1 MKGIPIMNRSRT
13 MRFAAALLLAAGVAV
28 PALQTTAA
36 ADTST
41 APAVESAP
49 KITAAMSEAMQRD
62 LHLTAGQVQTR
73 LTAEAKATG
82 LEKTAR
88 EQLGAAYAGSYYDAT
103 TGSLVVQTT
112 GAAVRTAGVHVKTVP
127 YNSATLSGVKSRIDA
142 MAGKSAPAAVNGWY
156 VDTRTDSV
164 VVTVNRNKLDA
175 AAKGF
180 LHRATAMHR
189 AVRVVEETSSPRTLA
204 DIVGAY
210 PYFINSA
217 ARCSIGFTVTT
228 GFVSAG
234 HCGTP
239 GSVATDSGGA
249 LLGTFQAAT
258 FPGNDYSYVG
268 AAGGVNLYGYV
279 YGYDGLYYYVHGSS
293 EVPEGSS
300 ICRSGSTTGMWCG
313 TVQAKNQTVNYP
325 QGTVFGLTQTNV
337 CAEPGDSGG
346 SWISAN
352 QAQGVTSG
360 GSGNCSSGGT
370 TFFQPVNPILA
381 TYGLSLVLT

>member
-1 MKGIPIMNRSRT
+1 MEGIPIMNRSHT
-13 MRFAAALLLAAGVAV
+13 FRFAAALVLAAGVAI
-28 PALQTTAA
+28 PALHTTAA

-49 KITAAMSEAMQRD
+49 KVTAAVSHAMQRD

-73 LTAEAKATG
+73 LAAEAKATN
-82 LEKTAR
+82 LEQTAR
-88 EQLGAAYAGSYYDAT
+88 KQLGAAYAGSYYDAA

-112 GAAVRTAGVHVKTVP
+112 GAAVRTAGVRAATVP
-127 YNSATLSGVKSRIDA
+127 YSSATLSGVKSRIDA
-142 MAGKSAPAAVNGWY
+142 MAGKSAPAAINGWY

-164 VVTVNRNKLDA
+164 VVTVNKNKLDA
-175 AAKGF
+175 AAKAF
-180 LHRATAMHR
+180 LQRATAMHT
-189 AVRVVEETSSPRTLA
+189 AVRVVEETASPRTLA

-210 PYFINSA
+210 PYYINSA

-239 GSVATDSGGA
+239 GSTATDGGGA
-249 LLGTFQAAT
+249 LLGTFQAST

-279 YGYDGLYYYVHGSS
+279 YGYDGNYYYVHGSA

-370 TFFQPVNPILA
+370 TFFQPVNPILSV
-381 TYGLSLVLT
+381 YGLSLVLT